1 MSMLMRVNGAWLRL
15 LTEWLDREGLA
26 APGLRA
32 RVAAHAPDDPVPLPV
47 WNALLHEAATL
58 RPGQPGLGLDIG
70 DGVQP
75 RHVGVLGYLV
85 LASDNLGEAVA
96 TYQRYERL
104 FYGLDLAEVQMV
116 AGEVEIRWPRGTDSA
131 PLADE
136 VAIAALISFLRRQ
149 LDDPPPPSR
158 VSFLHPP
165 EPGQAE
171 ACAAFFGCP
180 VVFGDSH
187 TRVCFPASY
196 LAMPMP
202 HRDPGLRQLLDQQ
215 AQALLAALPQPSDFD
230 RAVQQLLVRLLPE
243 GEVSVDKVA
252 RALHQSTRTLQR
264 RLADRGMSWQQLLDR
279 TREQLARQYLRDPG
293 LSLAEIGLL
302 LGYSEQSAFTR
313 AFRRWT
319 GQTPQVFRMAQQQTA
334 AANWPQTRSQ

>member
-1 MSMLMRVNGAWLRL
+1 MLMRVNGAWLRL
-15 LTEWLDREGLA
+15 LTDWLDREGLA

-131 PLADE
+131 PWPTRWP
-136 VAIAALISFLRRQ
+136 LR
-149 LDDPPPPSR
+149 P
-158 VSFLHPP
+158 
-165 EPGQAE
+165 
-171 ACAAFFGCP
+171 
-180 VVFGDSH
+180 
-187 TRVCFPASY
+187 
-196 LAMPMP
+196 
-202 HRDPGLRQLLDQQ
+202 
-215 AQALLAALPQPSDFD
+215 
-230 RAVQQLLVRLLPE
+230 
-243 GEVSVDKVA
+243 
-252 RALHQSTRTLQR
+252 
-264 RLADRGMSWQQLLDR
+264 
-279 TREQLARQYLRDPG
+279 
-293 LSLAEIGLL
+293 
-302 LGYSEQSAFTR
+302 
-313 AFRRWT
+313 
-319 GQTPQVFRMAQQQTA
+319 
-334 AANWPQTRSQ
+334 